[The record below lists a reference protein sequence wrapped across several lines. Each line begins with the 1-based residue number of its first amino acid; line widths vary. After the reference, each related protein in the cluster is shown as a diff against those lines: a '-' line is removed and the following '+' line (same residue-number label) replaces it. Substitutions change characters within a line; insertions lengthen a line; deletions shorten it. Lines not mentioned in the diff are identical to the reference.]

1 MAKKT
6 KRKKEKKKPLIGMIT
21 VLKAADWM
29 EISPRQVRNL
39 IHQGVVPAKKVGRD
53 FLINGL
59 SLAKVPDRKPGP
71 RPGSTWVRTAK
82 TPTSKR

>member
-1 MAKKT
+1 MAKK
-6 KRKKEKKKPLIGMIT
+6 KKKKKEKKKPINGMIT

-29 EISPRQVRNL
+29 DISPRQVRNL

-59 SLAKVPDRKPGP
+59 SLARVPDRKPGP
-71 RPGSTWVRTAK
+71 KPGSKHGQDDK
-82 TPTSKR
+82 TP